1 MPNIRGIELVS
12 RVPSIQP
19 GRATGTR
26 AQGNNPEVLALHALE
41 SNPSLPRVAEDS
53 QQANDRENAT
63 GTAQVPVTF
72 KSDTSWTPKALFYVQ
87 KNPIKRLLFSNAKII
102 ENTT

>member
-1 MPNIRGIELVS
+1 MTNMRGIELVS

-19 GRATGTR
+19 GIATGTR

-41 SNPSLPRVAEDS
+41 LNPSLSRVAEDS
-53 QQANDRENAT
+53 KQANDRENAT

-72 KSDTSWTPKALFYVQ
+72 QSDTSFSTKALSFMFKKTQ
-87 KNPIKRLLFSNAKII
+87 
-102 ENTT
+102 